1 MEKRNLNT
9 PNPKLEVGDRIKL
22 IHMDGEDIPMG
33 SKGIVI
39 GFNNYP
45 KMRSTDSG
53 TGYWVEFYDADS
65 EKFLSKLTL
74 IPEEDIWLYDKE
86 YYNSKSLDESLNEE
100 RDLFSNSNNI
110 DKWVDF
116 FKSFRKS
123 ELNDICEL
131 LELERRSGFSNMY
144 SEGGRFLLTGPDYI
158 KDFLKMKSYEKEFNE
173 KDKKIHK
180 AILSRAQEV
189 RDIFIRGSMKYL
201 ENKGQETEIP
211 RIQKMMPKL
220 ANMAKDYW
228 MGKADKYI
236 NKEIE

>member
-22 IHMDGEDIPMG
+22 IYMDGEDIPMG
-33 SKGIVI
+33 SKGVMI

-53 TGYWVEFYDADS
+53 VGYWVEFYDADS

-74 IPEEDIWLYDKE
+74 IPEEDIWFYDKE

-100 RDLFSNSNNI
+100 RDVFSNSNNI

-116 FKSFRKS
+116 FTSFGKSD
-123 ELNDICEL
+123 LNAICEL

-173 KDKKIHK
+173 KDEKIHK

-211 RIQKMMPKL
+211 RIQKMMTRL
-220 ANMAKDYW
+220 ANIAKEYW